1 MAAFNV
7 DKKVVLLV
15 LIFFFIMKTEVLF
28 FIFIFIFELFI
39 SCALYAIRLIFF
51 NVKK

>member
-28 FIFIFIFELFI
+28 LIFIFELFI
-39 SCALYAIRLIFF
+39 SCALYAIRLIFLM
-51 NVKK
+51 

>member
-28 FIFIFIFELFI
+28 FIFIFELFI
-39 SCALYAIRLIFF
+39 SCALYAIILIFLM
-51 NVKK
+51 